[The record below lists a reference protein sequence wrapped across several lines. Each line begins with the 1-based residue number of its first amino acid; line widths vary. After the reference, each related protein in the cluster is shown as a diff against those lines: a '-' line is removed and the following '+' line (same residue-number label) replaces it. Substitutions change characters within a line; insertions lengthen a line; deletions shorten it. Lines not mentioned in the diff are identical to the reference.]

1 MRTEDDMLQ
10 PEGFDATSG
19 GVPDHQRRVDE
30 IQAQVRAETRG
41 TRSNIFRPAPPL
53 QPKPDP
59 SRDPLDHRIAEEL
72 ETVRR
77 HLELLGGTL
86 VSDPI
91 LLHRHGTQLQ
101 AIDQISQLLGHLARV
116 VSAEQ
121 KVMAVEQVTMRELR
135 NRLQRRPLT
144 SLS

>member
-1 MRTEDDMLQ
+1 MLQ
-10 PEGFDATSG
+10 PEGFDRTRGA
-19 GVPDHQRRVDE
+19 VPEHQRRVDE
-30 IQAQVRAETRG
+30 IQAQVRAEAPG
-41 TRSNIFRPAPPL
+41 PRPNMFTPAA
-53 QPKPDP
+53 PKPDP

-121 KVMAVEQVTMRELR
+121 KSMAVEQVTMRELR
-135 NRLQRRPLT
+135 SRLQRPPLT